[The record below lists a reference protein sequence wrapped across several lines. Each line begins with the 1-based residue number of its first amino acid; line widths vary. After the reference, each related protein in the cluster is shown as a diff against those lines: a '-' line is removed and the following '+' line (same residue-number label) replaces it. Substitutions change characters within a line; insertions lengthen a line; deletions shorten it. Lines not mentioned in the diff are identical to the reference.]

1 MGEKEED
8 QRRQRWQCDDRIRV
22 KERNNGNSGQREKKF
37 EDVIL
42 LAQMREEETTS

>member
-22 KERNNGNSGQREKKF
+22 KERNNENSGQREKKF

-42 LAQMREEETTS
+42 LA